1 MTRAAESAKVADGEI
16 VPRCVFFDDDV
27 VDPAFLIL
35 WCDGC
40 LLAVLLTQWDRW
52 RAAAAVD

>member
-16 VPRCVFFDDDV
+16 VLGYVFFDDDV
-27 VDPAFLIL
+27 IDPVFLTL

-40 LLAVLLTQWDRW
+40 LLAVLLTHWDRL